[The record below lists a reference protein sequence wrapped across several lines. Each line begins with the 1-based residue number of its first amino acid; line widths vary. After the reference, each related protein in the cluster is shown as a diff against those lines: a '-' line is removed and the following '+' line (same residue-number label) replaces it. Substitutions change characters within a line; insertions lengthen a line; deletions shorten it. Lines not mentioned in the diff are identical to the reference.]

1 MATIEEWSATY
12 HTILQVC
19 GCGLQVVVGQPSLVN
34 LTGVVV
40 SYVHITKSPC
50 YICSRNSYF
59 AISIEHNAEVFINV
73 NLNLHSSTLHV
84 DASSSCGCLCFSLS
98 LVDSVLVDLGE
109 SDNLCVSRSRLTT
122 SNSSDGHTGHNE
134 TISSHSTITS
144 CFSSNTNGLQL
155 LQLKLSTSSCAHCCI
170 DTSSIAFVVQ
180 DNISIELVR
189 NTQIGVLDFLNNS
202 LAGRSD
208 VTNRIRSCANRH
220 ITCFISECCVD
231 GEATE
236 ECSSVLVCTLEEIQS
251 TTLHS
256 ILSFITIVEILVS
269 TCDGITRHSNANCKP

>member
-1 MATIEEWSATY
+1 MAASEEWSATY
-12 HTILQVC
+12 HTILQYGVSLC
-19 GCGLQVVVGQPSLVN
+19 VVVGQPSLVN
-34 LTGVVV
+34 LPGVVV
-40 SYVHITKSPC
+40 SYVHITKGPC

-59 AISIEHNAEVFINV
+59 AISIEHNAEVFSNV
-73 NLNLHSSTLHV
+73 NLNLCSSTLHV

-134 TISSHSTITS
+134 ALCSHSTITS

-155 LQLKLSTSSCAHCCI
+155 LQLKLSTSSCAHCCS
-170 DTSSIAFVVQ
+170 DTSSIAFVIQ
-180 DNISIELVR
+180 DNISIELVC

-208 VTNRIRSCANRH
+208 VTNATGANFYIRCLRA
-220 ITCFISECCVD
+220 ECCVD

-251 TTLHS
+251 TSLHS
-256 ILSFITIVEILVS
+256 ILSCKTIVEILVS